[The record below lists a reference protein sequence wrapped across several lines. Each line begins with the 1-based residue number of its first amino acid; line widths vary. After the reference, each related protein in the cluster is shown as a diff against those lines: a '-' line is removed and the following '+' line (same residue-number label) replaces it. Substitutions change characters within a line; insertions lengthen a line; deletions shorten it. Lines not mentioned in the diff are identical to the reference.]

1 MKGRTM
7 RIITRAE
14 YEARIKTHLAENY
27 PGTTIVTFDAAIVLS
42 EDEYVED

>member
-1 MKGRTM
+1 MRTV

-14 YEARIKTHLAENY
+14 YEARITEYLAENY
-27 PGTTIVTFDAAIVLS
+27 PGSIMVHYDGAAVLA